1 MMPQLEIEAGTRIYG
16 NRGHISVLRTIQANS
31 ANTQYNTAK
40 DGGTKDRDGAISI
53 IFAYIYSPAEEKL
66 SENAVLI

>member
-1 MMPQLEIEAGTRIYG
+1 
-16 NRGHISVLRTIQANS
+16 VNS

-40 DGGTKDRDGAISI
+40 DTGTKDRDGAISI
-53 IFAYIYSPAEEKL
+53 IFAYVYSPVEEKL